1 MQQLI
6 DFLPL
11 IAFFASFK
19 LGGIYVATAVLI
31 AATAVQIGVH
41 WIRTRTIKTMH
52 WVPALL
58 VLVLGS
64 ATLLFRDQHFIQWKP
79 TVLMWL
85 AGAAF
90 LVSHFIGAKPLS
102 RRFLESM
109 LAEHL
114 APVSDQTWKRI
125 NLAWVL
131 FLTAIG
137 ALNLYIARSFSLDS
151 WVNFKV
157 FGISLLLLLFVVPQ
171 VIWLAVKDAPAA
183 GGTTPGKSGPDA

>member
-41 WIRTRTIKTMH
+41 WIRTRTVKTMH
-52 WVPALL
+52 WVTALL
-58 VLVLGS
+58 VLILGS
-64 ATLLFRDQHFIQWKP
+64 ATLLFKEAQFIQWKP
-79 TVLMWL
+79 TVLMWIT
-85 AGAAF
+85 GAAF
-90 LVSHFIGAKPLS
+90 LVSHFVGAKPLS

-114 APVSDQTWKRI
+114 APVSDRTWKRI
-125 NLAWVL
+125 NLVWVA
-131 FLTAIG
+131 FLLAMG
-137 ALNLYIARSFSLDS
+137 ALNLYVARTFSMDT

-157 FGISLLLLLFVVPQ
+157 FGISILLLLFALPQ
-171 VIWLAVKDAPAA
+171 ALWLAAKETPA
-183 GGTTPGKSGPDA
+183 GGNSLEKPGRDA

>member
-137 ALNLYIARSFSLDS
+137 ALNLYIARSFSLDA

>member
-1 MQQLI
+1 MQLLI

-41 WIRTRTIKTMH
+41 WVRTHTVRTLH
-52 WVPALL
+52 WVSALL

-64 ATLLFRDQHFIQWKP
+64 ATLLLRDAHFIQWKP
-79 TVLMWL
+79 TALVWI
-85 AGAAF
+85 AGVAF
-90 LVSHFIGAKPLS
+90 LVSHFVGTKPLS
-102 RRFLESM
+102 RRFLESV

-125 NLAWVL
+125 NLAWVA
-131 FLTAIG
+131 FLGTTG
-137 ALNLYIARSFSLDS
+137 ALNLYVAHTFSMAT

-157 FGISLLLLLFVVPQ
+157 FGISILLLLFVVPQ
-171 VIWLAVKDAPAA
+171 VLWLTIKDAPAA
-183 GGTTPGKSGPDA
+183 GNASLDKSRRDA